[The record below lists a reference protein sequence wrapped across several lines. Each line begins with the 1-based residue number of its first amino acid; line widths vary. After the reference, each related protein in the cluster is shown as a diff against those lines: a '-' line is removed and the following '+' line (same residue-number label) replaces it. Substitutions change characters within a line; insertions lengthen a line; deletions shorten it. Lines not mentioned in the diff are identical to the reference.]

1 MILFVYAVLV
11 FLVLRFCVTLFNF
24 LSNPKLGYYSK
35 HFSDK
40 VSIIVLA
47 STVKHNPEK
56 LLLSI
61 AEQDYEYTEV
71 FVQHKESITE
81 IVDQTTGKYL
91 LFLSP
96 GTTVHFGLINN
107 LMYRMKVFNLA
118 VLSLIPT
125 YRASG
130 FTGNCIYPLNDFLL
144 LNLLPL
150 RLVRLSNLSAFTA
163 GSNDCLFFDAALY
176 KKYKWHEKLQPKA
189 LEAMEIVKL
198 VKQDHLKAEALLAN
212 KFIYNA
218 VAVKDMTSFSTRLL
232 MNFSNSYVVAL
243 MYLILVL
250 VGPVIVSFDFNPA
263 LIILP
268 IGLIFLS
275 RMMIAFLTA
284 QNPLMQVLL
293 HPLQMIALFGLLL
306 KGIWARIVMSIKLK
320 K

>member
-35 HFSDK
+35 HFSEK
-40 VSIIVLA
+40 VSIIVLT
-47 STVKHNPEK
+47 STVKQDVEN
-56 LLLSI
+56 LLTSI
-61 AEQDYEYTEV
+61 AEQDYEHTEV
-71 FVQHKESITE
+71 FVQHLESISE
-81 IVDQTTGKYL
+81 LVNQTTGKYL

-96 GTTVHFGLINN
+96 STTVHFGLINN

-125 YRASG
+125 FKASG
-130 FTGNCIYPLNDFLL
+130 FIANCIYPLNDFLL

-150 RLVRLSNLSAFTA
+150 RLVRLSSFSAFTA
-163 GSNDCLFFDAALY
+163 GSNDCLFFDATIY
-176 KKYKWHEKLQPKA
+176 KQYKWHEKLHPKA
-189 LEAMEIVKL
+189 LEATEIIKL
-198 VKQDHLKAEALLAN
+198 AKQQRLKAEVLLAN
-212 KFIYNA
+212 KFVYNT
-218 VAVKDMTSFSTRLL
+218 VDVKDTASFSMRLL
-232 MNFSNSYVVAL
+232 MNFSNNNLAAL
-243 MYLILVL
+243 MYLTLVI

-275 RMMIAFLTA
+275 RVMIAFLTA
-284 QNPLMQVLL
+284 QNPLLQVLL
-293 HPLQMIALFGLLL
+293 HPLQMIMLFGLMLR
-306 KGIWARIVMSIKLK
+306 GIWGHIALSIKPK